1 MVRVTWPPEEGVGAA
16 GLLPLE
22 KPFRTAFQY
31 QSTMVTA
38 AGLAAARA
46 ANDHWDH
53 LIQTRFFDPLQMRTA
68 QCTTPPASANRASP
82 HRIGRDGKLRVID
95 WYEQAVPNP
104 AGSIHASAADL
115 VGWLQFQL
123 GNGSFAD
130 KRLLSA
136 RALAETHA
144 PQTRLRLEGIYRA
157 VSPECLL
164 MSYALGWTVQDYRG
178 QLLVSHAGVLDG
190 FRAHITLIPN
200 NGLAFA
206 ILSNRHQTRMNLAL
220 SLTLVDRLLASPA
233 RLERLLPRLGPQGR
247 RRGRGCKRATP
258 QGPRPDLPPSKP
270 LAEFCGDY
278 ELPAYGSATVSLRD
292 GGLFWAWSGFHGRIT
307 HYAGDEFEVDDENLA
322 DNAVNF
328 HVENG
333 SVASFQF
340 LNMRF
345 QKKS

>member
-1 MVRVTWPPEEGVGAA
+1 V
-16 GLLPLE
+16 
-22 KPFRTAFQY
+22 
-31 QSTMVTA
+31 
-38 AGLAAARA
+38 
-46 ANDHWDH
+46 
-53 LIQTRFFDPLQMRTA
+53 
-68 QCTTPPASANRASP
+68 NRASP
-82 HRIGRDGKLRVID
+82 HRVGRDGKLHVID
-95 WYEQAVPNP
+95 WYEQPIPNP

-123 GNGSFAD
+123 GNGALGD

-136 RALAETHA
+136 RALAETHT
-144 PQTRLRLEGIYRA
+144 PQMALRLEGIYRA

-220 SLTLVDRLLASPA
+220 SLTLVDRLLALPSRDWNGYFRDLVRREDA
-233 RLERLLPRLGPQGR
+233 VAAAAKEQRLKGR
-247 RRGRGCKRATP
+247 H
-258 QGPRPDLPPSKP
+258 PDLAPSKP
-270 LAEFCGDY
+270 LAELCGVY
-278 ELPAYGSATVSLRD
+278 EHPAYGLATVSLQD
-292 GGLFWAWSGFHGRIT
+292 GGLFWVWSGFHGRMV

-322 DNAVNF
+322 DNAVSF
-328 HVENG
+328 HLENG
-333 SVASFQF
+333 TVASFQF